1 MLQQCPF
8 LLVPLVSVK
17 LRLDDY
23 CRRPANVMAEFDLKL
38 SRSEASFER
47 SFCSYLSG
55 ITLLTFLV
63 GEYKRRVVHGVRS
76 HEPLHP

>member
-47 SFCSYLSG
+47 SYCSY
-55 ITLLTFLV
+55 
-63 GEYKRRVVHGVRS
+63 
-76 HEPLHP
+76 